1 MYADSRNRKQRMY
14 AKALKSS
21 LEVQSETLSWSEP
34 GEKRKSA
41 DGGSG
46 RLENYNKKVK
56 SS

>member
-1 MYADSRNRKQRMY
+1 MY

-21 LEVQSETLSWSEP
+21 LEVQRETLIWSEP